1 MRARILVPQKVRDH
15 SYHMDPTPSKTTKIT
30 PSGLSR
36 MSKGKRVK
44 LGIPWVENKPAPARS
59 GTSRRKARRDTAIP
73 RLTFRRLVEY
83 IASRCKSDLRIQTD
97 AVEALQQAAEGFLA
111 HRFTRCARLAAM
123 CKIDTVRG
131 EHWRFVGD
139 NNETAAVP
147 C

>member
-1 MRARILVPQKVRDH
+1 
-15 SYHMDPTPSKTTKIT
+15 MDPPPSKI
-30 PSGLSR
+30 SQLSTGTVSK
-36 MSKGKRVK
+36 MSRAKRIK
-44 LGIPWVENKPAPARS
+44 MGIPWAENKPSAAR
-59 GTSRRKARRDTAIP
+59 GVPSRRKPRRDTAIP

-83 IASRCKSDLRIQTD
+83 IASKCKSDLRIQSD

-111 HRFTRCARLAAM
+111 HRFTRCARLAAL

-139 NNETAAVP
+139 NNESGGQP